1 MIYKFIIKIY
11 RYNLIMSNHYI
22 LRIGDGIN
30 FKNSSKFH
38 IWGVESKWKTFLKNV
53 KKGDKLWFMINK
65 DKNKKDTD
73 NGQLIAVADY
83 DYHNKRIIGDL
94 ISLTLT
100 NEELE
105 WDGEQAKKCDIE
117 IHYNN
122 LYNITYCNLF
132 SNIKG
137 QSTIRI
143 YDDKCKE
150 KMLINLIVEYEYIVK
165 YSKILKNM

>member
-1 MIYKFIIKIY
+1 ME
-11 RYNLIMSNHYI
+11 
-22 LRIGDGIN
+22 N
-30 FKNSSKFH
+30 FFKKC
-38 IWGVESKWKTFLKNV
+38 

-105 WDGEQAKKCDIE
+105 WDGEQAK
-117 IHYNN
+117 N
-122 LYNITYCNLF
+122 
-132 SNIKG
+132 
-137 QSTIRI
+137 
-143 YDDKCKE
+143 
-150 KMLINLIVEYEYIVK
+150 V
-165 YSKILKNM
+165 ILKYIIIICII